1 MKRLGGR
8 GALLLALLLG
18 SLTSFLTWQYVRQ
31 AGQATRPVETAPVVV
46 AAVPIGARTVITPD
60 MVRVQQLPVAGHH
73 PYAART
79 PDAVVGKV
87 ARVALTPGE
96 QILSTKLFL
105 QREESG
111 LAFVIPA
118 NKRAVSVAFSEVI
131 GSGGLIVP
139 GDRVDVVGVFELKRR
154 ASSTNGGQ
162 PSGED
167 GNEPVHMAALVL
179 QNVEI
184 LAVAQRLEGEDT
196 RDALARTTQ
205 EAGLSGN
212 AASQAPRSQPKPQ
225 PQAKTATLA
234 VSPEEALR
242 LALAEERGKIRLAL
256 RRAGDDTTV
265 ALPALP
271 LSAIVQGR

>member
-1 MKRLGGR
+1 MKRLSGK
-8 GALLLALLLG
+8 GALILAVVLG
-18 SLTSFLTWQYVRQ
+18 SVTSFMAWQYTRQ
-31 AGQATRPVETAPVVV
+31 AGQAARPVETAPVVV

-73 PYAART
+73 PNAART

-87 ARVALTPGE
+87 ARVSLTPGE

-111 LAFVIPA
+111 LAFVVPA
-118 NKRAVSVAFSEVI
+118 DKRAVAVAFTEVI
-131 GSGGLIVP
+131 GSGGLILP
-139 GDRVDVVGVFELKRR
+139 GDRVDVVGVFEVKRR
-154 ASSTNGGQ
+154 ASGANGAQ
-162 PSGED
+162 PSGD
-167 GNEPVHMAALVL
+167 SANDTVHVATLVL
-179 QNVEI
+179 QNVEV
-184 LAVAQRLEGEDT
+184 LAVAQRIEGEDT
-196 RDALARTTQ
+196 RDPVARTAQ

-242 LALAEERGKIRLAL
+242 LVLAEERGKIRLAL
-256 RRAGDDTTV
+256 RRAGDNATV
-265 ALPALP
+265 ALPELP